1 MNARLTLLLLL
12 LSTISSWAQNCT
24 ADFSFGPTD
33 LTIDFTDQSTFSPG
47 DPIVSWGW
55 NFGDGSTSSA
65 QNPTHT
71 FPDPDKYDVCLT
83 IETNSGCSD
92 QLCIEIE
99 TCVLQLSVSMGDC
112 DANNQIP
119 ITINVSDPFDAARDI
134 NISIDGVLVPGS
146 PFDIDDD
153 APVSVNSSVP
163 GDGLVHVVTVQS
175 EDVGTC
181 SATFELMAQDC
192 ASDCFLSSMSVGLSG
207 GITHT
212 VDVGDNFFAPQ
223 NITIVIGDVVHFEW
237 VGDGHSTTSDATT
250 GPDSWNSGE
259 IGFGSTYDV
268 TITNPGVHGYYCI
281 PHGGPN
287 GQGMAGTI
295 VGNCPPS
302 GQFTLA
308 VSFNTSIASPEGYD
322 LLLDGVPVPGS
333 PFDYNGTGVQN
344 QTVSLTGDG
353 QQHVLEVQDVAD
365 PSCII
370 TRNFQAPDCGAAPAC
385 SLSVSAQQSGG
396 CTGNNQLPQE
406 VTVNAINPGTSG
418 FQVLVDGNPAP
429 NGPFSYNSGGV
440 TTITIEVPGD
450 GGSHT
455 ITAQDID
462 DGSCSGSTSIMTTDC
477 TVPCSLTDLSATTGG
492 SAVQTVNVE
501 DFTFSPQS
509 ITIASGDIVEWGWT
523 GSVAH
528 TTTSDATSGPD
539 SWDSGLLGQGSVYQS
554 PVLSAGVHPY
564 YCIPHGGPGGQGMA
578 GTITVQADCTGGQVQ
593 ANLTFS
599 ASGTGVD
606 GYEVLVD
613 GTVSGTFPYD
623 GSGQNSA
630 SVAVPGDGGAH
641 TITVRDAA
649 DNSCS
654 TSTTLSTPDCN
665 APTCQLSLTAE
676 ETGGCTDGD
685 VTATLTVSDAG
696 GSALGFEVQVDG
708 SSAGTFSY
716 SGSGTTTVQVPV
728 AGDGQAH
735 DIQVADLE
743 DGTCS
748 ATTSIITT
756 DCTVPCSLTDL
767 SATTGGSA
775 VQTVNVEDFSFS
787 PQSITIAAGD
797 IVEWAW
803 TGSVAHT
810 TTSDATSGPDSWDSG
825 LLGQGSVYQSP
836 VLSAGVHP
844 YYCIPHGGPGGQGM
858 AGTITV
864 QADCTGGQV
873 QANLTFSA
881 SGTGVDGYEVLVDG
895 TVSGTFPYDGSGQNS
910 ASVAVPGDGGAHTIT
925 VRDAADNS
933 CSTSTTLSTPD
944 CNAPTCQLSLTA
956 EETGGCTDGD
966 VTATLTVSDAGG
978 SALGFEVQVDGS
990 SAGTFSYSGSGTTT
1004 VQVPVAGDGQA
1015 HDIQV
1020 ADLEDGTCSASA
1032 NLITTDCTIP
1042 CSLTDLTLNT
1052 SGNPVV
1058 HTVEVRDFE
1067 FSPQQI
1073 AVTAGDTIRFEWTGA
1088 IPHTSTSDANSG
1100 PESWDS
1106 GLLGQGATYD
1116 VVLET
1121 LGGHPYYCIPH
1132 GAPGGI
1138 GMTGMIEVQPP
1149 CNNGMV
1155 SISATFNADGGGDNY
1170 SVFIDGQ
1177 LDGNSPYVYTINNP
1191 QTIQLTVPGDGQSR
1205 TLRIEDGQDTDC
1217 QILATF
1223 TTPDCNT
1230 TAPCSL
1236 SLGASIAGDCNDDN
1250 TVPVE
1255 LTISNAG
1262 TTGSSF
1268 QLLVDGF
1275 AHPDSPFDYAPGTE
1289 TLLTVNL
1296 SGNGMNRILEIV
1308 DTDSTAC
1315 SATTSVGVP
1324 QCGAICEVQ
1333 LLTVNTGGV
1342 AHHQVMV
1349 EDFEFVPAELT
1360 AAPGDTITFVWT
1372 GVIPHTT
1379 TSDATTG
1386 SNSWDSGLLGQ
1397 GATYQ
1402 LVLNEEG
1409 SYPYYCIPHGG
1420 PGGIGMAGTINV
1432 TNTCDNGMATVG
1444 VSFETTNGSAA
1455 GYQVFLDGNLIAGPI
1470 AYNDPM
1476 GANMTTVSV
1485 PGDSLAHILT
1495 VQDLEVGFCAASV
1508 SFVAPLCT
1516 LPCAIE
1522 EIKAVTGVGVDHY
1535 IEVRDFDFYPPVL
1548 NVRVGETVRFI
1559 WTGVVPHTTT
1569 SDATTGP
1576 DSWDSGLL
1584 GQGEGYEITI
1594 EEAGAHPYYCI
1605 PHGGP
1610 GGIGMAGTILAEP
1623 LCIDDSIHVSVHF
1636 SVSNGSPDG
1645 YNLFVDGTL
1654 YAQAPFL
1661 YDSLSGGNQQSII
1674 LPGDGEQHFI
1684 TVQDMEVNF
1693 CAATA
1698 SVVVP
1703 DCSAPCGI
1711 DSLSVVFPEPV
1722 VHEILVE
1729 DFEFVPAQLDIHTG
1743 DTVRFTWTGAIPHTT
1758 TSDATVG
1765 ADVWDSG
1772 LLSQG
1777 GIYEVVIEEPGSH
1790 PYYCIP
1796 HGGPGGIGMAGVID
1810 AVTPCEGDSVL
1821 ADLTFVSTNTS
1832 GDLEVLVDGALF
1844 GNTGTTGGGL
1854 TLPGDGQLH
1863 EIIVRDADNVLCAD
1877 TLQVETLLCGTPP
1890 TPCMLVASLEQ
1901 EGGCE
1906 DGVVDYNLSLSAMH
1920 TGPTGFNLSVDD
1932 VLLPGSPFDYATQS
1946 VLVSL
1951 PGDGASHEIVVAD
1964 ADSIACA
1971 DTIQV
1976 VTPDCTESCQLSLD
1990 TVLVGPIVTHVV
2002 EVRDFDF
2009 FPSTLDVTV
2018 GDVVRFVWTGAVPHT
2033 ATSDATSGADTWNS
2047 GLLGQGATYEVTIQT
2062 AGEHPYYCVPHG
2074 GPGGLGM
2081 AGLINAFAACEDG
2094 ALEVEIGF
2102 QAQQTGVSGFEVRVD
2117 GLLSTG
2123 SPYDYNAG
2131 TFQTVILP
2139 IVADG
2144 QNHEVEVRD
2153 TEKPDC
2159 QFSTMV
2165 EMPDC
2170 ADPCLGYEAAFS
2182 YEPTTNNLEVAF
2194 ADMTEGEVSSWSWTF
2209 GDGTTSTLQN
2219 PVHAFPADGIYIICL
2234 TVMNESSGCLDMHCL
2249 EIEVSSEFCNIAFD
2263 LETDGLSVILVDAT
2277 QSTTPIQEW
2286 SWSLGNGTSV
2296 AGQDSL
2302 FYTYEA
2308 LGVYT
2313 ICLEVVS
2320 GDCTGEVCETIDLSD
2335 PCLAFT
2341 PEFTYT
2347 ASPDN
2352 LLALQFVDLTAGTPN
2367 QWLWGFGDGITSN
2380 QQNPAHSYNEPG
2392 TYTVCLLVQDTL
2404 TGCNEAICETFY
2416 VGTTG
2421 TTAFRQVNYQ
2431 VQISPN
2437 PASAGRSNWMV
2448 SGIAEA
2454 DFFELLN
2461 LYVYDMQGRLLTEQQ
2476 VQGQETV
2483 DIKPPPGLCAGLYIV
2498 ELRSA
2503 HRVYQGRIIVQ

>member
-1 MNARLTLLLLL
+1 
-12 LSTISSWAQNCT
+12 
-24 ADFSFGPTD
+24 
-33 LTIDFTDQSTFSPG
+33 
-47 DPIVSWGW
+47 
-55 NFGDGSTSSA
+55 
-65 QNPTHT
+65 
-71 FPDPDKYDVCLT
+71 
-83 IETNSGCSD
+83 
-92 QLCIEIE
+92 
-99 TCVLQLSVSMGDC
+99 
-112 DANNQIP
+112 
-119 ITINVSDPFDAARDI
+119 
-134 NISIDGVLVPGS
+134 
-146 PFDIDDD
+146 
-153 APVSVNSSVP
+153 
-163 GDGLVHVVTVQS
+163 
-175 EDVGTC
+175 
-181 SATFELMAQDC
+181 
-192 ASDCFLSSMSVGLSG
+192 
-207 GITHT
+207 
-212 VDVGDNFFAPQ
+212 
-223 NITIVIGDVVHFEW
+223 
-237 VGDGHSTTSDATT
+237 
-250 GPDSWNSGE
+250 
-259 IGFGSTYDV
+259 
-268 TITNPGVHGYYCI
+268 
-281 PHGGPN
+281 
-287 GQGMAGTI
+287 
-295 VGNCPPS
+295 
-302 GQFTLA
+302 
-308 VSFNTSIASPEGYD
+308 
-322 LLLDGVPVPGS
+322 
-333 PFDYNGTGVQN
+333 
-344 QTVSLTGDG
+344 
-353 QQHVLEVQDVAD
+353 
-365 PSCII
+365 
-370 TRNFQAPDCGAAPAC
+370 
-385 SLSVSAQQSGG
+385 
-396 CTGNNQLPQE
+396 
-406 VTVNAINPGTSG
+406 
-418 FQVLVDGNPAP
+418 
-429 NGPFSYNSGGV
+429 
-440 TTITIEVPGD
+440 
-450 GGSHT
+450 
-455 ITAQDID
+455 
-462 DGSCSGSTSIMTTDC
+462 
-477 TVPCSLTDLSATTGG
+477 
-492 SAVQTVNVE
+492 
-501 DFTFSPQS
+501 
-509 ITIASGDIVEWGWT
+509 
-523 GSVAH
+523 
-528 TTTSDATSGPD
+528 
-539 SWDSGLLGQGSVYQS
+539 
-554 PVLSAGVHPY
+554 
-564 YCIPHGGPGGQGMA
+564 
-578 GTITVQADCTGGQVQ
+578 
-593 ANLTFS
+593 
-599 ASGTGVD
+599 
-606 GYEVLVD
+606 
-613 GTVSGTFPYD
+613 
-623 GSGQNSA
+623 
-630 SVAVPGDGGAH
+630 
-641 TITVRDAA
+641 
-649 DNSCS
+649 
-654 TSTTLSTPDCN
+654 
-665 APTCQLSLTAE
+665 
-676 ETGGCTDGD
+676 
-685 VTATLTVSDAG
+685 
-696 GSALGFEVQVDG
+696 
-708 SSAGTFSY
+708 
-716 SGSGTTTVQVPV
+716 
-728 AGDGQAH
+728 
-735 DIQVADLE
+735 
-743 DGTCS
+743 
-748 ATTSIITT
+748 
-756 DCTVPCSLTDL
+756 
-767 SATTGGSA
+767 
-775 VQTVNVEDFSFS
+775 
-787 PQSITIAAGD
+787 
-797 IVEWAW
+797 
-803 TGSVAHT
+803 
-810 TTSDATSGPDSWDSG
+810 
-825 LLGQGSVYQSP
+825 
-836 VLSAGVHP
+836 
-844 YYCIPHGGPGGQGM
+844 
-858 AGTITV
+858 
-864 QADCTGGQV
+864 
-873 QANLTFSA
+873 
-881 SGTGVDGYEVLVDG
+881 
-895 TVSGTFPYDGSGQNS
+895 
-910 ASVAVPGDGGAHTIT
+910 
-925 VRDAADNS
+925 
-933 CSTSTTLSTPD
+933 
-944 CNAPTCQLSLTA
+944 
-956 EETGGCTDGD
+956 
-966 VTATLTVSDAGG
+966 
-978 SALGFEVQVDGS
+978 
-990 SAGTFSYSGSGTTT
+990 
-1004 VQVPVAGDGQA
+1004 
-1015 HDIQV
+1015 
-1020 ADLEDGTCSASA
+1020 
-1032 NLITTDCTIP
+1032 
-1042 CSLTDLTLNT
+1042 
-1052 SGNPVV
+1052 
-1058 HTVEVRDFE
+1058 
-1067 FSPQQI
+1067 
-1073 AVTAGDTIRFEWTGA
+1073 
-1088 IPHTSTSDANSG
+1088 
-1100 PESWDS
+1100 
-1106 GLLGQGATYD
+1106 
-1116 VVLET
+1116 
-1121 LGGHPYYCIPH
+1121 
-1132 GAPGGI
+1132 
-1138 GMTGMIEVQPP
+1138 
-1149 CNNGMV
+1149 
-1155 SISATFNADGGGDNY
+1155 
-1170 SVFIDGQ
+1170 
-1177 LDGNSPYVYTINNP
+1177 
-1191 QTIQLTVPGDGQSR
+1191 
-1205 TLRIEDGQDTDC
+1205 
-1217 QILATF
+1217 
-1223 TTPDCNT
+1223 
-1230 TAPCSL
+1230 
-1236 SLGASIAGDCNDDN
+1236 
-1250 TVPVE
+1250 
-1255 LTISNAG
+1255 
-1262 TTGSSF
+1262 
-1268 QLLVDGF
+1268 
-1275 AHPDSPFDYAPGTE
+1275 
-1289 TLLTVNL
+1289 
-1296 SGNGMNRILEIV
+1296 
-1308 DTDSTAC
+1308 
-1315 SATTSVGVP
+1315 
-1324 QCGAICEVQ
+1324 
-1333 LLTVNTGGV
+1333 
-1342 AHHQVMV
+1342 
-1349 EDFEFVPAELT
+1349 
-1360 AAPGDTITFVWT
+1360 
-1372 GVIPHTT
+1372 
-1379 TSDATTG
+1379 
-1386 SNSWDSGLLGQ
+1386 
-1397 GATYQ
+1397 
-1402 LVLNEEG
+1402 
-1409 SYPYYCIPHGG
+1409 
-1420 PGGIGMAGTINV
+1420 
-1432 TNTCDNGMATVG
+1432 
-1444 VSFETTNGSAA
+1444 
-1455 GYQVFLDGNLIAGPI
+1455 
-1470 AYNDPM
+1470 
-1476 GANMTTVSV
+1476 
-1485 PGDSLAHILT
+1485 
-1495 VQDLEVGFCAASV
+1495 
-1508 SFVAPLCT
+1508 
-1516 LPCAIE
+1516 
-1522 EIKAVTGVGVDHY
+1522 
-1535 IEVRDFDFYPPVL
+1535 
-1548 NVRVGETVRFI
+1548 
-1559 WTGVVPHTTT
+1559 
-1569 SDATTGP
+1569 
-1576 DSWDSGLL
+1576 
-1584 GQGEGYEITI
+1584 
-1594 EEAGAHPYYCI
+1594 
-1605 PHGGP
+1605 
-1610 GGIGMAGTILAEP
+1610 
-1623 LCIDDSIHVSVHF
+1623 
-1636 SVSNGSPDG
+1636 
-1645 YNLFVDGTL
+1645 VDGTL

-1877 TLQVETLLCGTPP
+1877 TLQVETLLCGTPPP